1 MKDLYFI
8 SGEARTIF
16 GLVELEA
23 KKQMD
28 FLGIDYEYF
37 CDRKLAKSWYEK
49 TKAELEASEHPMKD
63 KVIENLN
70 KLYKGMTK

>member
-1 MKDLYFI
+1 MKDLYFT
-8 SGEARTIF
+8 SEETRLIF

-37 CDRKLAKSWYEK
+37 CDRKLAKAWYEK

-63 KVIENLN
+63 KAMENLN

>member
-63 KVIENLN
+63 RALENLDR
-70 KLYKGMTK
+70 LYKGMK

>member
-16 GLVELEA
+16 GLVELTA
-23 KKQMD
+23 KAQMD
-28 FLGIDYEYF
+28 FLWIRPLHFTD
-37 CDRKLAKSWYEK
+37 KKVAKNWYEK

-63 KVIENLN
+63 KAMENLN

>member
-1 MKDLYFI
+1 MKDLYFLD
-8 SGEARTIF
+8 GTVRTIF

-49 TKAELEASEHPMKD
+49 TKAELEASEHPMKE
-63 KVIENLN
+63 KALKMLN
-70 KLYKGMTK
+70 QSYKMMIA

>member
-16 GLVELEA
+16 GLVELEG
-23 KKQMD
+23 KKQLD

-37 CDRKLAKSWYEK
+37 YNRKLSKAWYEK

-63 KVIENLN
+63 KAMENLN
-70 KLYKGMTK
+70 QLYKGMTK

>member
-1 MKDLYFI
+1 MKDLYFLD
-8 SGEARTIF
+8 GTVRTIF

-37 CDRKLAKSWYEK
+37 CDRKLAKNWYEK
-49 TKAELEASEHPMKD
+49 TKTELEASEHPMKD
-63 KVIENLN
+63 RAIENLN
-70 KLYKGMTK
+70 KLYKSMK

>member
-23 KKQMD
+23 
-28 FLGIDYEYF
+28 
-37 CDRKLAKSWYEK
+37 
-49 TKAELEASEHPMKD
+49 SEHPMKD
-63 KVIENLN
+63 KAIENLN
-70 KLYKGMTK
+70 KLYKGMK

>member
-1 MKDLYFI
+1 MKDLYFLD
-8 SGEARTIF
+8 GTVRTIF

-49 TKAELEASEHPMKD
+49 TKTELEASEHPMKD
-63 KVIENLN
+63 KALENLN
-70 KLYKGMTK
+70 QLYKGMTR

>member
-1 MKDLYFI
+1 MKDLYFLD
-8 SGEARTIF
+8 GTVRTIF

-49 TKAELEASEHPMKD
+49 TKAELEGSEHPMKD
-63 KVIENLN
+63 KAIENLN

>member
-1 MKDLYFI
+1 MKDLYFLD
-8 SGEARTIF
+8 GTVRTIF

-49 TKAELEASEHPMKD
+49 TKTELEASEHPMKD
-63 KVIENLN
+63 MAIENLN
-70 KLYKGMTK
+70 KLYKGMK